1 MEPNPDLLT
10 ITDLRYAYPDSSWQL
25 DAPSFRGRTGEIVS
39 VIGPNGSG
47 KSTLLRLAAGILPFS
62 QGRIEIL
69 GKDIRFQD
77 RRRIAKV
84 LGYLPQESPAEFDFR
99 VIDVVAMGRYAH
111 LPAGGFL
118 RDHDREVVE
127 ECMRQTATLPL
138 KQRRMSRLSGGERK
152 RVLLASVLAQEPRV
166 LLLDEPT
173 SALDLHHQVRFF
185 AILTQLA
192 DAGLSIV
199 VVTHD
204 MNLASLY
211 CHRMVLMSEG
221 QIVREGAPEEV
232 LTLEQLAPI
241 YGGNFLI
248 GRHPQ
253 IPRPLIYP
261 DMKGTGG

>member
-1 MEPNPDLLT
+1 MNPNPEPLI
-10 ITDLRYAYPDSSWQL
+10 ITNLRYAYPDSSWQL
-25 DAPSFRGRTGEIVS
+25 DAPEFRGRAGEIVA

-47 KSTLLRLAAGILPFS
+47 KSTLLRLAAGVLPFT

-69 GKDIRFQD
+69 GEDIRSLD
-77 RRRIAKV
+77 RRRAAKV
-84 LGYLPQESPAEFDFR
+84 LGYLPQETTAEFDFR

-118 RDHDREVVE
+118 RDHDQRVVD
-127 ECMRQTATLPL
+127 ECMKQTGTMPL
-138 KQRRMSRLSGGERK
+138 KHRRLSRLSGGERK
-152 RVLLASVLAQEPRV
+152 RVLLASVLAQEPRM

-173 SALDLHHQVRFF
+173 GALDLHHQVRFF

-192 DAGLSIV
+192 EAGLSVI

-211 CHRMVLMSEG
+211 CHRMVLMCEG
-221 QIVREGAPEEV
+221 RIVRDGPPEEV
-232 LTLEQLAPI
+232 LTREQLAPI

>member
-1 MEPNPDLLT
+1 MHPNPEPLT
-10 ITDLRYAYPDSSWQL
+10 VSHLRYAYPDSSWQL
-25 DAPSFRGRTGEIVS
+25 DAPEFRGRAGEIVA

-47 KSTLLRLAAGILPFS
+47 KSTLLRLAAGVLPFAE
-62 QGRIEIL
+62 GRIEIL
-69 GKDIRFQD
+69 GKDIRALD
-77 RRRIAKV
+77 RRGIARV
-84 LGYLPQESPAEFDFR
+84 LGYLPQETSAEFDYR

-111 LPAGGFL
+111 LAAGGFL
-118 RDHDREVVE
+118 RDSDQRVVD
-127 ECMRQTATLPL
+127 ECMKQTGTLPL
-138 KQRRMSRLSGGERK
+138 KHRRLSRLSGGERK

-192 DAGLSIV
+192 GAGLSVV

-211 CHRMVLMSEG
+211 CHRMVLMREG
-221 QIVREGAPEEV
+221 RIVRDGRPEDV
-232 LTLEQLAPI
+232 MTLEQLTPI